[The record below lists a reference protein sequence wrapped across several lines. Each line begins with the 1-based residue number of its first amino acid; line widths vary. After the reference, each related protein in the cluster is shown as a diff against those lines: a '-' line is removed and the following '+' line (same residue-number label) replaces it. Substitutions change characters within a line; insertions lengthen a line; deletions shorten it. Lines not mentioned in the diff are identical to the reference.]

1 MLLEE
6 KIFNFSYH
14 KWTIC
19 ITYVA
24 CDMLYLKGVITRNL
38 EELRINV
45 IFNVLVFPVLLSFF
59 LIQDQRKNVTIMKAL
74 LMVSHQVV
82 QVGG

>member
-1 MLLEE
+1 
-6 KIFNFSYH
+6 
-14 KWTIC
+14 
-19 ITYVA
+19 
-24 CDMLYLKGVITRNL
+24 MLYLKGVITRNL

-59 LIQDQRKNVTIMKAL
+59 LIQDQRKNATIMKAL

>member
-1 MLLEE
+1 
-6 KIFNFSYH
+6 
-14 KWTIC
+14 
-19 ITYVA
+19 
-24 CDMLYLKGVITRNL
+24 MLYLKGVITRNL

-45 IFNVLVFPVLLSFF
+45 IFNVLVFPVLLFFF

>member
-1 MLLEE
+1 
-6 KIFNFSYH
+6 
-14 KWTIC
+14 
-19 ITYVA
+19 
-24 CDMLYLKGVITRNL
+24 MLYLKGVITRNL